1 MRRVGSRRVNGG
13 YDRMPG
19 QGGLD
24 RRIRFGVS
32 HLADDHDV
40 RIETEGRHDE
50 IFLCDVVSRVVRR
63 ARKRMNDV
71 VHDLSFFRADK
82 RQLTGTA
89 FNRKDTL
96 VVRDRGEKR
105 VEQSGFT

>member
-1 MRRVGSRRVNGG
+1 MRRVSRRRVNGRNDG
-13 YDRMPG
+13 VPG

-82 RQLTGTA
+82 RQLSRAGLY
-89 FNRKDTL
+89 RKDTL
-96 VVRDRGEKR
+96 VVRDRRKKR